1 MGGGLIAV
9 SAEGLKL
16 TIYFGERDRVDGR
29 LLSDVLMDRFGEAQ
43 VLASILIRGV
53 EGFGIKHQ
61 LRTDRLLTLS
71 DDLPLMAI
79 AVDHARSI
87 ERLADAV
94 LPDVGAGLVTLERV
108 TLPDLQLD
116 DVPSPGNGDNA
127 KLTIYTGRG
136 EERGGRE
143 LVGAFLARLRD
154 AGLPGATA
162 IVGLDGTIHGE
173 RRRARFFSR
182 NDMVPA
188 LVVSVGPRQEILDF
202 LPVLRGMAGRHVTT
216 MERVHVVRR
225 AGLVLAELPAPPARD
240 ERGLARWQRVMVFC
254 GEDARWEGHHP
265 LHSQLIRRL
274 REANAAGATVLRG
287 SVGFSDDHG
296 IHGDRLFSIRRRTPV
311 VVTMIDTVPEIA
323 RLWPIV
329 ARATASTGLV
339 TAELV
344 PAYRAQADDGRAI
357 GGLALA
363 DGD

>member
-1 MGGGLIAV
+1 M
-9 SAEGLKL
+9 SADGLKL
-16 TIYFGERDRVDGR
+16 TVYFGERDRVGGR
-29 LLSDVLMDRFGEAQ
+29 LLSDVLMERFGDAE
-43 VLASILIRGV
+43 VLASILIRAV

-79 AVDHARSI
+79 AVDRAHII
-87 ERLADAV
+87 ERLVDAV
-94 LPDVGAGLVTLERV
+94 LADVGAGLVTLERV
-108 TLPDLQLD
+108 SLPDLGLD
-116 DVPSPGNGDNA
+116 DIPSGNGDDA

-154 AGLPGATA
+154 AGLPGATG
-162 IVGLDGTIHGE
+162 IVGVDGTILGE
-173 RRRARFFSR
+173 RRRARFLSR
-182 NDMVPA
+182 NDLVPA
-188 LVVSVGPRQEILDF
+188 LVVSVGPRREILDL
-202 LPVLRGMAGRHVTT
+202 LPALRGMAGRHVTT
-216 MERVHVVRR
+216 LERVHVVRR
-225 AGLVLAELPAPPARD
+225 AGRVLAELPAPEERD
-240 ERGLARWQRVMVFC
+240 GRGLGRWQRVMVFC

-329 ARATASTGLV
+329 ARATAGTGLV

-344 PAYRAQADDGRAI
+344 PAYRASAGEGREI